1 MDPERPAEHEHFE
14 GQMLTKGFLVTFS
27 GLDGSGKSSQVDAL
41 REGLRKNGVAT
52 VRAWTGLNPI
62 FTPPFN
68 ALVRLL
74 GFTHRKTIH
83 GVVFFWRDLRR
94 NSAIARL
101 WPIAQALDFVPRA
114 LLSVKLP
121 LLRGR
126 VVISDRYVYDLIA
139 ELSDQELLGRK
150 ARRIL
155 LAMLPRSSIA
165 FLMDVSEDIAW
176 KRAAVPGRAREQP
189 LYDLSRRRSVYQK
202 LAKDFNMYVINGE
215 DQPAQNQSFILRATL
230 DSLEKTPR
238 RD

>member
-1 MDPERPAEHEHFE
+1 M
-14 GQMLTKGFLVTFS
+14 TFS

-52 VRAWTGLNPI
+52 ARAWTGQNPI

-68 ALVRLL
+68 ALVRFL
-74 GFTHRKTIH
+74 GLTHRKTIQ

-94 NSAIARL
+94 NSAIAKL

-114 LLSVKLP
+114 VLSVGLP

-150 ARRIL
+150 TRSL
-155 LAMLPRSSIA
+155 LLTMLPRPSVA

-189 LYDLSRRRSVYQK
+189 LYDLSRRRSVYQS
-202 LAKDFNMYVINGE
+202 LAKDFNMHVINGE
-215 DQPAQNQSFILRATL
+215 DQPTQNGALILHTTL
-230 DSLEKTPR
+230 DSLKRAPG
-238 RD
+238 

>member
-1 MDPERPAEHEHFE
+1 
-14 GQMLTKGFLVTFS
+14 LTRGFLVTFS

-41 REGLRKNGVAT
+41 RESLRTNGVTT
-52 VRAWTGLNPI
+52 VRAWTGINPI

-68 ALVRLL
+68 ALVRFL
-74 GFTHRKTIH
+74 GLTHRKTIH
-83 GVVFFWRDLRR
+83 GVVFFWRDLQR

-139 ELSDQELLGRK
+139 ELSDAELLGRRT
-150 ARRIL
+150 RRL
-155 LAMLPRSSIA
+155 LLTMLPRPGVA

-189 LYDLSRRRSVYQK
+189 LYDLSRRRQVYK
-202 LAKDFNMYVINGE
+202 RLAKDFNIHVINGE
-215 DQPAQNQSFILRATL
+215 DQPDENRAVILHTTI
-230 DSLEKTPR
+230 DSLKRAHEWDR
-238 RD
+238 G

>member
-1 MDPERPAEHEHFE
+1 M
-14 GQMLTKGFLVTFS
+14 TFS

-52 VRAWTGLNPI
+52 VRAWTGQNPI

-68 ALVRLL
+68 ALVRFL
-74 GFTHRKTIH
+74 GLTHRKTIH

-94 NSAIARL
+94 NSAIAKL
-101 WPIAQALDFVPRA
+101 WPITQALDFVPRA
-114 LLSVKLP
+114 VLSVGLP

-150 ARRIL
+150 TRSL
-155 LAMLPRSSIA
+155 LLTILPRSDIS

-189 LYDLSRRRSVYQK
+189 LYDLSRRRSVYQR
-202 LAKDFNMYVINGE
+202 LAKDFSMHVINGE
-215 DQPAQNQSFILRATL
+215 DQPALNRALILHATL
-230 DSLEKTPR
+230 DSLKRTPG
-238 RD
+238 